1 MAGSEID
8 SVRALLSA
16 KPRPVGWAQRRSRI
30 EEVGAADPVAADVAL
45 TPETVGGV
53 DCEWSL
59 APGSDPGRLLVYFHG
74 GGYCSGSIVS
84 HRGLVTEAGRAAR
97 CRTLAVQY
105 RLAPEHP
112 FPAAQDDAA
121 AVWAALVGPLGY
133 APSSVALA
141 GDSAGG
147 NLSVATAN
155 ALRAA
160 GQPEPA
166 ALWLLS
172 PWTDLTMSGATLDS
186 KDAVDPL
193 IHRVYLEE
201 LATAYCGTG
210 ALRGDPRVSV
220 LASDLKGSPPML
232 IQVGSSETLLSDAV
246 RLAEAAGAAEVP
258 VTLEIYPGMIHAFPL
273 WHRRLSAGRR
283 AIAHA
288 ARFLQ
293 AAWAA

>member
-30 EEVGAADPVAADVAL
+30 EEVGAADPVAPDIAL
-45 TPETVGGV
+45 TPEAVGGV
-53 DCEWSL
+53 ACEWSL
-59 APGSDPGRLLVYFHG
+59 APGSDPSRLLVYFHG

-97 CRTLAVQY
+97 CRTLAVEY

-112 FPAAQDDAA
+112 FPAAHEDAA
-121 AVWAALVGPLGY
+121 AVWSALTGPLGY
-133 APSSVALA
+133 QQGAIALA

-160 GQPEPA
+160 GQRQPA

-172 PWTDLTMSGATLDS
+172 PWTDLTMSGETLDT
-186 KDAVDPL
+186 KDKVDPL
-193 IHRVYLEE
+193 IHRAYLEE

-210 ALRGDPRVSV
+210 ALRSDPRVSV
-220 LASDLKGSPPML
+220 LGADLSGSPPML
-232 IQVGSSETLLSDAV
+232 IQVGSSETLLSDAA
-246 RLAEAAGAAEVP
+246 RLAEAAGAADVP
-258 VTLEIYPGMIHAFPL
+258 VTLEIYPQMIHAFPL
-273 WHRRLSAGRR
+273 WWQRLSAGRQ

-293 AAWAA
+293 AAWAG

>member
-16 KPRPVGWAQRRSRI
+16 KPRPIGWEQRRSRI
-30 EEVGAADPVAADVAL
+30 EEVGAADPVAPDIAL
-45 TPETVGGV
+45 TPETFGGV
-53 DCEWSL
+53 RCEWSL
-59 APGSDPGRLLVYFHG
+59 APGSDPSRLLVYFHG

-97 CRTLAVQY
+97 CRTLAVAY

-112 FPAAQDDAA
+112 FPAAHEDAA
-121 AVWAALVGPLGY
+121 AVWKTLVGGLGY
-133 APSSVALA
+133 APGAIALG

-160 GQPEPA
+160 GRPGPG

-172 PWTDLTMSGATLDS
+172 PWTDLTMSGETLAT

-193 IHRVYLEE
+193 IHRAYLEE
-201 LATAYCGTG
+201 LATAYCGDG
-210 ALRGDPRVSV
+210 ELRADPRVSV
-220 LASDLKGSPPML
+220 LRSDLRGSPPML
-232 IQVGSSETLLSDAV
+232 IQVGSCETLLSDAA
-246 RLAEAAGAAEVP
+246 RLAEAAGAADVP
-258 VTLEIYPGMIHAFPL
+258 VTLEIYPQMIHAFPL
-273 WHRRLSAGRR
+273 WQARLSAGRQ

-293 AAWAA
+293 AAWGG